1 MTLRPASL
9 FALVLGLTFTT
20 IGCDAVGP
28 DAAPVAV
35 ASACPVLGP
44 CGDDPPPT
52 PPALTVYTTGPGAL
66 YLHESAQYTSYPNGG
81 TPPYTYQ
88 WSQRMDSGNGNWSY
102 WTNTSTTQS
111 TYASVNSCGIYRMQL
126 RIQVSDTG
134 NRSKTAYQTVDVRN
148 PC

>member
-1 MTLRPASL
+1 
-9 FALVLGLTFTT
+9 
-20 IGCDAVGP
+20 
-28 DAAPVAV
+28 
-35 ASACPVLGP
+35 
-44 CGDDPPPT
+44 
-52 PPALTVYTTGPGAL
+52 
-66 YLHESAQYTSYPNGG
+66 
-81 TPPYTYQ
+81 
-88 WSQRMDSGNGNWSY
+88 MDSGNGNWSY